1 MINKLHSENNDI
13 STAQDTLRA
22 KLALIEPTPV
32 RLAAEHA
39 AAQAKV
45 VAKYTEALAMQ
56 AMEHAEALAGLM
68 EQAAEIAGLATEQAA
83 ALDPAEALVSN
94 ESAAL
99 AKITAEIEE
108 LSSTRA
114 VVLARLT
121 SELVAVQT
129 GLIQIYL
136 EYKYLRMN
144 VRDQVDSI
152 GRLNRR
158 E

>member
-1 MINKLHSENNDI
+1 MIDKLHKENDDI
-13 STAQDTLRA
+13 STARDALRA

-45 VAKYTEALAMQ
+45 VAKYTEVLAMQ
-56 AMEHAEALAGLM
+56 AMEHAEALAALM
-68 EQAAEIAGLATEQAA
+68 GQAAEIAGLATEQAA

-108 LSSTRA
+108 LSSTRVA
-114 VVLARLT
+114 VLARLT
-121 SELVAVQT
+121 SELVEVQT

-144 VRDQVDSI
+144 VRDQVDSV